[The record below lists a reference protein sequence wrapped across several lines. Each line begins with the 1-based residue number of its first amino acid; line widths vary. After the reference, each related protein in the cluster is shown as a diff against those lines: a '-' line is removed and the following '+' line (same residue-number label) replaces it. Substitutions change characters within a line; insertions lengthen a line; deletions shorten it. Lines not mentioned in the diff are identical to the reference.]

1 MEEIFVSATIHEL
14 KTTETTK
21 TKKTKKREKPQVT
34 ELPGYKKHMEGLDRR
49 NISYQETATTISD
62 DGEILEQNFKTIS
75 KAKED
80 DFIKLYLSDIG
91 YLHKLQPNQQ
101 ELLYYFLK
109 NMNYNNLIV
118 INKTIKEMIAKES
131 NKSYRTVENALTSY
145 VDTGIFLRKGRGV
158 YIANPYLFGKGRFED
173 IQKIRMEIVYTSEGL
188 KLRSQIEKGDE
199 E

>member
-14 KTTETTK
+14 KPTK
-21 TKKTKKREKPQVT
+21 TTKTKKREKPQMT

-101 ELLYYFLK
+101 ELLYYFLQ

-145 VDTGIFLRKGRGV
+145 VDTGIFLRQGRGV

-188 KLRSQIEKGDE
+188 KLRSQIEKRDE